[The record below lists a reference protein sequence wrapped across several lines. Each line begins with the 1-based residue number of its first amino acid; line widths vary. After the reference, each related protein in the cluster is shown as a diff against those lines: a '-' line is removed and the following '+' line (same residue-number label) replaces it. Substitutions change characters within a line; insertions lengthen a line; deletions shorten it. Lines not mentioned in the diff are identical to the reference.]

1 MKTYAPTPSIPPPP
15 PPAAPDASDLGAGI
29 WEYLAIIRRR
39 WLLIVLVVVVSLGA
53 TAFIT
58 LRTTKVYRA
67 TATVSIESQ
76 APRVL
81 GDSVENVVDMGTGA
95 AWSNIEYYETQYK
108 IITSRDVALRVVK
121 KHQLNEDPA
130 FLGVPPEARAS
141 FKPVEFDAAAGV
153 LQSMLKVEPVKDS
166 RLALIHIDD
175 TDPRR
180 AQMLANAV
188 AAAYVDR
195 NLETML
201 KNTVDAVDWLS
212 SQLDDAK
219 SKLSKSEEALL
230 AYKQEHDVLSIS
242 LEDKQNLIAAQ
253 MTEAAQRLMA
263 ARGNRIELQARK
275 AAVTEAS
282 NVDDPMAIPIEALN
296 NNGLIQQ
303 LKQAY
308 ATLSVEQGELSA
320 RYGDNFPKLVE
331 LKAKMDK
338 IRADIA
344 REVHNVI
351 KSVDFEL
358 QAASNTEAGL
368 TAALEEFKSQAQDL
382 AVKEIPYNSLAREAT
397 NNEKVYE
404 MLLGRSGEADLSRLL
419 RVNNVDVLD
428 AALLPGGPISPRVS
442 LNLALALVIG
452 LLLGVGLAVV
462 LEFMDRTIKTQDDI
476 EALGL
481 SFLGIVPS
489 IDTSTTHGGGYY
501 EKGGHR
507 KSAHGKRRKL
517 VALEGEAP
525 IDYDRYVHDHP
536 KSQVAESLRSI
547 RTNLLFMA
555 TDRELKRLLVTS
567 PSPQEGK
574 TTVAANLAIVMA
586 QSGSRV
592 LLVDTDMRRPR
603 VHKAFGIER
612 PRTGLS
618 TMVLGESDA
627 AATIRQTVVPNLDVL
642 VCGPTPPN
650 PSELIH
656 TEAFQRVIDDVSARY
671 DRVIFDSP
679 PIGVV
684 TDAAIL
690 SKLVDGTVLICKSL
704 HTTRDAA
711 KHAVG
716 VLRDIDA
723 VILGAVLNDLDLLNK
738 KYGKHY
744 YYYYYKKYGY
754 YYGDGEGKDHP
765 STAGGT
771 GDRPAAV

>member
-1 MKTYAPTPSIPPPP
+1 MRNYPPTPSLSPLP
-15 PPAAPDASDLGAGI
+15 PPAQGSSDLGAGV
-29 WEYLAIIRRR
+29 WEYLAIVRRR
-39 WLLIVLVVVVSLGA
+39 WLLILLVVVVSLGVA
-53 TAFIT
+53 AFVT

-67 TATVSIESQ
+67 TATVRIEAQ

-81 GDSVENVVDMGTGA
+81 GESVENVVEMGAGGF
-95 AWSNIEYYETQYK
+95 WSNIEYYETQYK

-121 KHQLNEDPA
+121 QHQLNEDPA
-130 FLGVPPEARAS
+130 FLGVPPEARAA
-141 FKPVEFDAAAGV
+141 FKPDTFDAAAEV
-153 LQSMLKVEPVKDS
+153 LQSMLQVEPIKDS

-175 TDPRR
+175 TDPKR

-188 AAAYVDR
+188 AAAYVDK

-201 KNTVDAVDWLS
+201 KSTVDAVDWLS
-212 SQLDDAK
+212 SQLDDART
-219 SKLSKSEEALL
+219 KLSKSEEALL
-230 AYKQEHDVLSIS
+230 AYKQEHDILSIA

-253 MTEAAQRLMA
+253 MTEAAQRLMETRA
-263 ARGNRIELQARK
+263 KRIELQARK
-275 AAVTEAS
+275 AAVSQAAK
-282 NVDDPMAIPIEALN
+282 VADPLAVPIEALN
-296 NNGLIQQ
+296 DNLLVQQ
-303 LKQAY
+303 LKQKY
-308 ATLSVEQGELSA
+308 AELSQERGELSS
-320 RYGDNFPKLVE
+320 RYGDKFPKLVE
-331 LKAKMDK
+331 LNAKMDQ
-338 IRADIA
+338 IRVDIG
-344 REVHNVI
+344 REVHNI
-351 KSVDFEL
+351 IASVDAEL
-358 QAASNTEAGL
+358 ETARNTEAGL
-368 TAALEEFKSQAQDL
+368 TAALEEFKAQAQDL

-397 NNEKVYE
+397 NNAKVYE

-428 AALLPGGPISPRVS
+428 AALLPEAPITPRVS

-462 LEFMDRTIKTQDDI
+462 LEFTDRTIKTQDDVD
-476 EALGL
+476 ALGVP
-481 SFLGIVPS
+481 FLGIVPS
-489 IDTSTTHGGGYY
+489 IETSSTHDGYY
-501 EKGGHR
+501 EKDGLR
-507 KSAHGKRRKL
+507 RVKRRKAAP
-517 VALEGEAP
+517 VEGDAK
-525 IDYDRYVHDHP
+525 IDYDRYVHTHP

-547 RTNLLFMA
+547 RTNLMFMS
-555 TDRELKRLLVTS
+555 TDRNLKRLLVTS

-627 AATIRQTVVPNLDVL
+627 ASTIRQTGVPNLDVL

-656 TEAFQRVIDDVSARY
+656 TDAFQRVVDEVAALY

-690 SKLVDGTVLICKSL
+690 SKLVDGTVLIIKSMR
-704 HTTRDAA
+704 TTRDAA
-711 KHAVG
+711 KHAVS
-716 VLRDIDA
+716 VLRDIDSP
-723 VILGAVLNDLDLLNK
+723 ILGVVLNDLNLADK
-738 KYGKHY
+738 KYGQH

-754 YYGDGEGKDHP
+754 YYGDGKDRP
-765 STAGGT
+765 STED
-771 GDRPAAV
+771 GDPAAR

>member
-1 MKTYAPTPSIPPPP
+1 MKPNAPMPSFAPPPTA
-15 PPAAPDASDLGAGI
+15 PPAPGGDLGAGI
-29 WEYLAIIRRR
+29 WEYLGIVRRR
-39 WLLIVLVVVVSLGA
+39 WLLIALVAVVALGVS
-53 TAFIT
+53 AFVT

-67 TATVSIESQ
+67 TATVRIEAQ

-81 GDSVENVVDMGTGA
+81 GDNVENVVEMGAGA
-95 AWSNIEYYETQYK
+95 FWSNIEYYETQYK
-108 IITSRDVALRVVK
+108 IIASRDVALRVVK
-121 KHQLNEDPA
+121 QHQLNEDPA
-130 FLGVPPEARAS
+130 FLGVPPEARAA
-141 FKPVEFDAAAGV
+141 FKPATFEVAAGT
-153 LQSMLKVEPVKDS
+153 LQGMLTVEPIKDS

-175 TDPRR
+175 TDPKR

-188 AAAYVDR
+188 AAAYVDK
-195 NLETML
+195 NLESML
-201 KNTVDAVDWLS
+201 KSTVDAVDWLS

-219 SKLSKSEEALL
+219 TKLSNSEEALL
-230 AYKQEHDVLSIS
+230 AYKRQHEILSIS

-253 MTEAAQRLMA
+253 MTETAQRLTA
-263 ARGNRIELQARK
+263 ARARRIELQARK
-275 AAVTEAS
+275 GAIDKAARVE
-282 NVDDPMAIPIEALN
+282 DPLAIPIEALN

-303 LKQAY
+303 LKQKYTELAQQ
-308 ATLSVEQGELSA
+308 QGELSE
-320 RYGDNFPKLVE
+320 RYGEKFPKILE
-331 LKAKMDK
+331 LNAKMEQ
-338 IRADIA
+338 IRRDIA
-344 REVHNVI
+344 REAHNVVA
-351 KSVDFEL
+351 SVDSEL
-358 QAASNTEAGL
+358 EAARNTESGL
-368 TAALEEFKSQAQDL
+368 NAALEELKDQAQDL
-382 AVKEIPYNSLAREAT
+382 AEKEIPYNGLAREAT
-397 NNEKVYE
+397 NNTKVYE

-428 AALLPGGPISPRVS
+428 AALLPGAPIKPRVS

-462 LEFMDRTIKTQDDI
+462 LEFMDRTIKTQDDL
-476 EALGL
+476 EALGMP
-481 SFLGIVPS
+481 FLGIVPS
-489 IDTSTTHGGGYY
+489 IDTSTTQGGGYY
-501 EKGGHR
+501 EKGGGR
-507 KSAHGKRRKL
+507 KHGRGKRRQL
-517 VALEGEAP
+517 VA
-525 IDYDRYVHDHP
+525 IDGDAEINYDNYVHDFP
-536 KSQVAESLRSI
+536 KSQVAESMRSI

-555 TDRELKRLLVTS
+555 TDRELRRLLVTS

-612 PRTGLS
+612 PRVGLS

-627 AATIRQTVVPNLDVL
+627 ASSIRRTNVPNLDVL

-656 TEAFQRVIDDVSARY
+656 TEAFQRVVDDVSSRY

-690 SKLVDGTVLICKSL
+690 SKMVDGTVIIVKSL

-716 VLRDIDA
+716 VLRDIDSP
-723 VILGAVLNDLDLLNK
+723 ILGAVLNDLDLFNK

-754 YYGDGEGKDHP
+754 YYGGDGEGKQGAAPD
-765 STAGGT
+765 AGGS
-771 GDRPAAV
+771 RPAAG

>member
-1 MKTYAPTPSIPPPP
+1 MKTYAPSPSLPPPP
-15 PPAAPDASDLGAGI
+15 PTAPGAPDVGTSV
-29 WEYLAIIRRR
+29 WEYVGVIRRR
-39 WLLIVLVVVVSLGA
+39 WPLIALVMVAALGIS
-53 TAFIT
+53 AFVT
-58 LRTTKVYRA
+58 LRTVKIYRA
-67 TATVSIESQ
+67 TATVSIEAE

-81 GDSVENVVDMGTGA
+81 GDNVEGVVDMGTGA

-121 KHQLNEDPA
+121 QHQLNEDPA
-130 FLGVPPEARAS
+130 FLGVAPEERAA
-141 FKPVEFDAAAGV
+141 FKPVSFEAAAGA
-153 LQSMLKVEPVKDS
+153 LQGMVQVEPIKDS
-166 RLALIHIDD
+166 RLALIHVDNP
-175 TDPRR
+175 DPKR

-212 SQLDDAK
+212 SQLDDARA
-219 SKLSKSEEALL
+219 KLSTSEEALL
-230 AYKQEHDVLSIS
+230 AYKQKHDILSVA

-263 ARGNRIELQARK
+263 ARAKRIELQARK

-282 NVDDPMAIPIEALN
+282 KVADPMAIPIESLN
-296 NNGLIQQ
+296 NNSLIQQ
-303 LKQAY
+303 LKQSY
-308 ATLSVEQGELSA
+308 AALSQEQGELSA
-320 RYGDNFPKLVE
+320 RYGDKFPKIVE
-331 LKAKMDK
+331 LNAKMEQ

-358 QAASNTEAGL
+358 DAAQKTEAGL

-382 AVKEIPYNSLAREAT
+382 AVKEIPYNALEREAT
-397 NNEKVYE
+397 NNAKVYE

-419 RVNNVDVLD
+419 RVNNVNVLD
-428 AALLPGGPISPRVS
+428 AALLPGAPISPRVP
-442 LNLALALVIG
+442 LNLALALVVG
-452 LLLGVGLAVV
+452 LLLGVGLAVA
-462 LEFMDRTIKTQDDI
+462 LEFMDRSIKTQDDI
-476 EALGL
+476 DALGVP
-481 SFLGIVPS
+481 FLGIVPS
-489 IDTSTTHGGGYY
+489 IDTSTGAGAYY
-501 EKGGHR
+501 QKGAAR
-507 KSAHGKRRKL
+507 RKRRH
-517 VALEGEAP
+517 GPAP
-525 IDYDRYVHDHP
+525 QAADEKIDYDRYVHTHP

-547 RTNLLFMA
+547 RTNLLFMT

-603 VHKAFGIER
+603 VHKAFEIER

-618 TMVLGESDA
+618 TMVLGESEA
-627 AATIRQTVVPNLDVL
+627 ASTIRKTTVPNLDVL

-656 TEAFQRVIDDVSARY
+656 TEAFQRVIEEIAARY

-690 SKLVDGTVLICKSL
+690 SKLVDGTVLILKSL
-704 HTTRDAA
+704 RTTRDAA

-716 VLRDIDA
+716 VLRDIDSP
-723 VILGAVLNDLDLLNK
+723 ILGAVLNDLDLTDK

-754 YYGDGEGKDHP
+754 YYGEGKDQ
-765 STAGGT
+765 
-771 GDRPAAV
+771 PAAADGESAAM

>member
-1 MKTYAPTPSIPPPP
+1 MRNYPPTPSLSPLP
-15 PPAAPDASDLGAGI
+15 PPAQGSSDLGAGV
-29 WEYLAIIRRR
+29 WEYLAIVRRR
-39 WLLIVLVVVVSLGA
+39 WLLILLVVVVSLGVA
-53 TAFIT
+53 AFVT

-67 TATVSIESQ
+67 TATVRIEAQ

-81 GDSVENVVDMGTGA
+81 GESVENVVEMGAGGF
-95 AWSNIEYYETQYK
+95 WSNIEYYETQYK

-121 KHQLNEDPA
+121 QHQLNEDPA
-130 FLGVPPEARAS
+130 FLGVPPEARAA
-141 FKPVEFDAAAGV
+141 FKPDTFDAAAEV
-153 LQSMLKVEPVKDS
+153 LQSMLQVEPIKDS

-175 TDPRR
+175 TDPKR

-188 AAAYVDR
+188 AAAYVDK

-201 KNTVDAVDWLS
+201 KSTVDAVDWLS
-212 SQLDDAK
+212 SQLDDART
-219 SKLSKSEEALL
+219 KLSKSEEALL
-230 AYKQEHDVLSIS
+230 AYKQEHDILSIA

-253 MTEAAQRLMA
+253 MTEAAQRLMETRA
-263 ARGNRIELQARK
+263 KRIELQARK
-275 AAVTEAS
+275 AAVSQAAK
-282 NVDDPMAIPIEALN
+282 VADPLAVPIEALN
-296 NNGLIQQ
+296 DNLLVQQ
-303 LKQAY
+303 LKQKY
-308 ATLSVEQGELSA
+308 AELSQERGELSS
-320 RYGDNFPKLVE
+320 RYGDKFPKLVE
-331 LKAKMDK
+331 LNAKMEQ
-338 IRADIA
+338 IRVDIG
-344 REVHNVI
+344 REVHNI
-351 KSVDFEL
+351 IASVDAEL
-358 QAASNTEAGL
+358 ETARNTEAGL
-368 TAALEEFKSQAQDL
+368 TAALEEFKAQAQDL

-397 NNEKVYE
+397 NNAKVYE

-428 AALLPGGPISPRVS
+428 AALLPEAPITPRVS

-462 LEFMDRTIKTQDDI
+462 LEFTDRTIKTQDDVD
-476 EALGL
+476 ALGVP
-481 SFLGIVPS
+481 FLGIVPS
-489 IDTSTTHGGGYY
+489 IDTSTTHDGYY
-501 EKGGHR
+501 EKDGLR
-507 KSAHGKRRKL
+507 RVKRRKAAP
-517 VALEGEAP
+517 VEGDAK
-525 IDYDRYVHDHP
+525 IDYDRYVHTHP

-547 RTNLLFMA
+547 RTNLMFMS
-555 TDRELKRLLVTS
+555 TDRNLKRLLVTS

-586 QSGSRV
+586 QSGTRV

-627 AATIRQTVVPNLDVL
+627 ASTIRQTGVPNLDVL

-656 TEAFQRVIDDVSARY
+656 TDAFQRVVDEVAALY

-690 SKLVDGTVLICKSL
+690 SKLVDGTVLIIKSL
-704 HTTRDAA
+704 RTTRDAA

-716 VLRDIDA
+716 VLRDIDSP
-723 VILGAVLNDLDLLNK
+723 ILGVVLNDLNLADK
-738 KYGKHY
+738 KYGQH

-754 YYGDGEGKDHP
+754 YYGEGKDRP
-765 STAGGT
+765 STED
-771 GDRPAAV
+771 GDPAAR